1 MILSFI
7 NIRLLDIVDILL
19 VALLLYKLYQ
29 AIKGT
34 AAFNIFLGIL
44 LFYITWIIIKGLNM
58 EMMGSIMGQVIAAGV
73 LALIVV
79 FQQEI
84 RKMFL
89 LLGTRYNLF
98 SKGLSLENIFS
109 HSNQS
114 SIDNEQIKKV
124 LSACELMSR
133 SKTGALIVL
142 TNKSEL
148 KEFIDTGEVLN
159 AELSVP
165 LLETIFFKN
174 SPLHDGAVIVHGNT
188 IKAAR
193 CVLPVTNKR
202 IKNKK
207 LGLRHRAAVGMSQ
220 ATDALVVIV
229 SEETGHISFAYN
241 GNLSENISTIILGKL
256 IEESLDS

>member
-1 MILSFI
+1 MIYTFI
-7 NIRLLDIVDILL
+7 TIRFLDILDILL

-44 LFYITWIIIKGLNM
+44 FFYGLWVIIKSLNM
-58 EMMGSIMGQVIAAGV
+58 ELMGSIMGQVMAAGV

-84 RKMFL
+84 RKLFL

-98 SKGLSLENIFS
+98 SKGISLENIFS
-109 HSNQS
+109 HFDQS
-114 SIDNEQIKKV
+114 TLDNDQIKKV
-124 LSACELMSR
+124 LSSCELLSR

-148 KEFIDTGEVLN
+148 KEYIDTGEELN

-174 SPLHDGAVIVHGNT
+174 SPMHDGAVIVHGDK

-207 LGLRHRAAVGMSQ
+207 LGLRHRAALGMSQ

-229 SEETGHISFAYN
+229 SEETGKVSFAYN
-241 GNLSENISTIILGKL
+241 GKLTEDVSIIVLGKL
-256 IEESLDS
+256 IDESLNS